1 MGCLT
6 AAEEDMEGGLRCA
19 KVCAGEMDEANDS
32 IRVEHALSLSP
43 SLSFSLS
50 LLLILISV
58 NCVLHLSKTFEYL
71 MEIMLEKR

>member
-6 AAEEDMEGGLRCA
+6 ATEEDMEGGLRCA

-32 IRVEHALSLSP
+32 IRVEHALSLF
-43 SLSFSLS
+43 LSRSLS

>member
-6 AAEEDMEGGLRCA
+6 AADEDMEGGLRCA

-32 IRVEHALSLSP
+32 IRVEHALSLS
-43 SLSFSLS
+43 LS